1 MDKIVYISDGSKLGV
16 DIREQL
22 TQSFE
27 VTNCGFDLDKV
38 VASIQQVQP
47 LLVVVFI
54 KNLPYEAEHQLH
66 LLLGSQTV
74 AFVLIG
80 SRAECHDFFGEG
92 NIKKYIITPL
102 LLKDLVMQVE
112 DAADLEAQRPL
123 RNRDIIQEE
132 EEVMAEQKH
141 ILLVDDDVVAL
152 RTITN
157 YIKDYFRVSVAK
169 SGTAAISFLAKEI
182 PDLIL
187 LDYEMPVCNGVQTL
201 QMIRA
206 EEAYKN
212 IPVFFLTGVSDAQM
226 VKTAVD
232 LKPEGYILKSISQ
245 GALISKIREFFE

>member
-27 VTNCGFDLDKV
+27 VIPCSFDLDTV
-38 VASIQQVQP
+38 VDCIQQVRP
-47 LLVVVFI
+47 LLVVVFV

-80 SRAECHDFFGEG
+80 SRAECHDFFGQG

-123 RNRDIIQEE
+123 RNRDIIQE

-226 VKTAVD
+226 VKAAVD

>member
-22 TQSFE
+22 TQSFA
-27 VTNCGFDLDKV
+27 VTSCGFDLDRV
-38 VASIQQVQP
+38 VDCIQEVEP

-80 SRAECHDFFGEG
+80 SRAECHDFYGQG

-112 DAADLEAQRPL
+112 DAADVVAQRPL
-123 RNRDIIQEE
+123 RNREE
-132 EEVMAEQKH
+132 VKEEAVMAEKKH
-141 ILLVDDDVVAL
+141 ILLVDDDAVAL

-201 QMIRA
+201 QMIRG

-226 VKTAVD
+226 VKAAVD

>member
-22 TQSFE
+22 TQSFK
-27 VTNCGFDLDKV
+27 VTPCSFDLDTV
-38 VASIQQVQP
+38 VDCIQQVQP
-47 LLVVVFI
+47 LLVVVFV

-123 RNRDIIQEE
+123 RNRDIIQE

-226 VKTAVD
+226 VKAAVD

>member
-1 MDKIVYISDGSKLGV
+1 MDKIVYISDGSKLAV

-22 TQSFE
+22 TQSFA
-27 VTNCGFDLDKV
+27 VTSCGFQLDRV
-38 VASIQQVQP
+38 VDCIQQVEP
-47 LLVVVFI
+47 LLVVVFV
-54 KNLPYEAEHQLH
+54 KSLPYEAEHQLH

-80 SRAECHDFFGEG
+80 SRAECHDFFGQG

-112 DAADLEAQRPL
+112 DVADLVAQRPL
-123 RNRDIIQEE
+123 RNRDVVQE
-132 EEVMAEQKH
+132 EEVMEEKKH

-157 YIKDYFRVSVAK
+157 YIKDYFKVSVAK

>member
-16 DIREQL
+16 DIKEQL

-27 VTNCGFDLDKV
+27 VTPCGFDLDTV
-38 VASIQQVQP
+38 VDCIQQVQP
-47 LLVVVFI
+47 LLVVVFV

-80 SRAECHDFFGEG
+80 SRAECHDFYGQG

-112 DAADLEAQRPL
+112 DAADVVAQRPL
-123 RNRDIIQEE
+123 RNREE
-132 EEVMAEQKH
+132 VKEEAVMAEKKH
-141 ILLVDDDVVAL
+141 ILLVDDDAVAL

-201 QMIRA
+201 QMIRG

-226 VKTAVD
+226 VKAAVD

>member
-27 VTNCGFDLDKV
+27 VTPCSFDLDTV
-38 VASIQQVQP
+38 VDCIQQVQP
-47 LLVVVFI
+47 LLVVVFV

-123 RNRDIIQEE
+123 RNRDIIQE

-226 VKTAVD
+226 VKAAVD